1 MTISIG
7 EHKETYY
14 APDDENQMILDFG
27 EGFFGVAYSSLKND
41 FGNGNGFMSMIFGT
55 EGKIQDGK
63 IYGKNGVVTLF
74 DPNKFDME
82 RVRSTMGLPH
92 LTDHQTTLG
101 EPHIYEDINQ
111 LADWVLN
118 GVEPYCTAEH
128 ARHVIE
134 IIEAAYKSA
143 EEGHGHQ
150 VHL

>member
-1 MTISIG
+1 
-7 EHKETYY
+7 
-14 APDDENQMILDFG
+14 MILDFG
-27 EGFFGVAYSSLKND
+27 DGFFGVAYSSLKND

-92 LTDHQTTLG
+92 LTDHQTTLDNRG
-101 EPHIYEDINQ
+101 
-111 LADWVLN
+111 
-118 GVEPYCTAEH
+118 GVQVRGGGSC
-128 ARHVIE
+128 R
-134 IIEAAYKSA
+134 
-143 EEGHGHQ
+143 GHQ

>member
-1 MTISIG
+1 
-7 EHKETYY
+7 
-14 APDDENQMILDFG
+14 
-27 EGFFGVAYSSLKND
+27 
-41 FGNGNGFMSMIFGT
+41 MSMIFGT

-92 LTDHQTTLG
+92 LTDRQTTLG

-143 EEGHGHQ
+143 EEGHVVDIKSTFEPIPLDKLG
-150 VHL
+150 V

>member
-1 MTISIG
+1 MTSRSTARKIES
-7 EHKETYY
+7 EV
-14 APDDENQMILDFG
+14 DDSNQMILDFG
-27 EGFFGVAYSSLKND
+27 DGFFGVAYSSLKKRLRQRQRLYVND
-41 FGNGNGFMSMIFGT
+41 FRDR
-55 EGKIQDGK
+55 GKIQDGK

-143 EEGHGHQ
+143 EEGH
-150 VHL
+150 VVTSSPP